1 MTQGQLE
8 QLPLGI
14 EKIFSQL
21 EMQIMTDIVNRIREN
36 GFSTA
41 TADWEIT
48 RLQQLGKSEED
59 IRKWIQDALE
69 ASDDEIS
76 RIFSDEVYREYMG
89 HERAYQSYGLEQVPY
104 KDNTALQTLVEAVS
118 AQTADTFENITSSM
132 GFAIQGPSGTITY
145 SPLMDFYRSTL
156 DTASMGIQTGAFS
169 YQSALER
176 AVNQMS
182 SSGLRWIDYDSG
194 VHNRVDVAA
203 RRALMTGFRQVQGQI
218 NQQTAAALGTDS
230 YEVTF
235 HVGARPSHQLW
246 QGRVWTMAQLRSVC
260 GLGSVTGL
268 HGANCYHD
276 YNPFIPGVS
285 ERVYTDAWLEEQA
298 RKENAPK
305 TYNGKEYTTFEAL
318 QKQRKMETAMRKS
331 RQDIR
336 LLQTGRSE
344 EDVIIQKK
352 ARYQGQ
358 LQAYRDFSEKM
369 GLPLQM
375 ERVYQDGLKG
385 KFVPTKNES
394 KILANQRKDG
404 KIKAGEWSKEAL
416 AGRARDEK
424 ILQSLKRE
432 KAVLYDGQGQR
443 IFQKSGQKHSVSF
456 TEKEIRGMKGGV
468 LTHNHPG
475 GATFSPADIDMLRT
489 AGLEEIRAVG
499 RDGVYVLKQPE
510 SWNTQIASFSDLEK
524 QYDKIAG
531 ELEGQMERWAMDNL
545 DKIDITDYQIR
556 YQDEILKELSKRFN
570 LDYRMEELPD
580 EKT

>member
-14 EKIFSQL
+14 EKIFGQL
-21 EMQIMTDIVNRIREN
+21 EMQIMTDIVNRIRQN

-48 RLQQLGKSEED
+48 RLQQLGKSEEN
-59 IRKWIQDALE
+59 IGKWIQDALE

-132 GFAIQGPSGTITY
+132 GFAIRGPSGTITY

-156 DTASMGIQTGAFS
+156 DTALMGIQTGAFS

-203 RRALMTGFRQVQGQI
+203 RRALMTGFRLVQGQI

-298 RKENAPK
+298 RKENTPK
-305 TYNGKEYTTFEAL
+305 TWEGRQYTTYEAL
-318 QKQRKMETAMRKS
+318 QYQRRQETAMRKT
-331 RQDIR
+331 RMDIA
-336 LLQTGRSE
+336 LL
-344 EDVIIQKK
+344 KK
-352 ARYQGQ
+352 GEGDPERIKLKRALYQGQ
-358 LQAYRDFSEKM
+358 MQKYTVFSKDM
-369 GLPLQM
+369 HLPEQK
-375 ERVYQDGLKG
+375 ERIYQDGLG
-385 KFVPTKNES
+385 KV
-394 KILANQRKDG
+394 A
-404 KIKAGEWSKEAL
+404 
-416 AGRARDEK
+416 
-424 ILQSLKRE
+424 
-432 KAVLYDGQGQR
+432 
-443 IFQKSGQKHSVSF
+443 
-456 TEKEIRGMKGGV
+456 
-468 LTHNHPG
+468 
-475 GATFSPADIDMLRT
+475 
-489 AGLEEIRAVG
+489 
-499 RDGVYVLKQPE
+499 
-510 SWNTQIASFSDLEK
+510 
-524 QYDKIAG
+524 
-531 ELEGQMERWAMDNL
+531 
-545 DKIDITDYQIR
+545 
-556 YQDEILKELSKRFN
+556 
-570 LDYRMEELPD
+570 
-580 EKT
+580 